1 MTTIERLEMRK
12 DYWQNRIDAC
22 EYIMD
27 TEWGKKTVARA
38 QAEIRILD
46 RRISRISKKNA

>member
-1 MTTIERLEMRK
+1 MTAIERMEMRK

-22 EYIMD
+22 AQIMH
-27 TEWGKKTVARA
+27 TEWGKKTVERA

-46 RRISRISKKNA
+46 KRISKILEKSA